1 MAEGFELSGW
11 GEFKERI
18 TRDIGRIESAQD
30 RVAQSIQDV
39 RELIG
44 KRIDAFR
51 TDELERLRREQQEVR
66 EEARRLAQGV
76 SDEARRVAEELA
88 DKLSAL
94 QAATSADISALK
106 VKSGVWGLLGGLLV
120 ALPALLWWFMSKH

>member
-1 MAEGFELSGW
+1 MGDGFELSGW

-66 EEARRLAQGV
+66 DEARRLAQGV
-76 SDEARRVAEELA
+76 SDEARRLAEELA
-88 DKLSAL
+88 DKLAAL
-94 QAATSADISALK
+94 QAATGSDISALK

-120 ALPALLWWFMSKH
+120 AVPALIWFVLRH